1 MSLVV
6 ALLVVVS
13 AMVSSSSPSR
23 PRYRLLLG
31 LLYCTTLLHFGD
43 CCGLILVSWAF
54 FFGLD
59 PNCRDGPGQLLSR
72 TRHLVL
78 SKDRLAPCLKS
89 KKPPRPFTD
98 NVVDRKSTRLNSS
111 HVSISYAV
119 FWL

>member
-1 MSLVV
+1 
-6 ALLVVVS
+6 
-13 AMVSSSSPSR
+13 MVTSSSPSS
-23 PRYRLLLG
+23 PLYRLPLG

-59 PNCRDGPGQLLSR
+59 PNCRDGTGQLLSR
-72 TRHLVL
+72 TRHLVW

-98 NVVDRKSTRLNSS
+98 NVVFIYLFISCSFFFVLN
-111 HVSISYAV
+111 HNGN
-119 FWL
+119 FFTFFLHLLH